1 MRVFVLPPWMLWW
14 MAFLPPLA
22 GLGAATLIRRA
33 HARTGELQP
42 WIEAIVVGLTLVPL
56 AVVVAWPAL
65 LLPARA
71 ALAAGLSV
79 ALLAHDPRDL
89 PQTEVALKIMWV
101 LSAAFALSWAG
112 DALLAMASG
121 SARAREQWPALAL
134 ALDPYALWTAALSL
148 SMMAGLVLLGGA
160 PFHFWPGDLF
170 HGARAHVA
178 PFVAATLQLA
188 GAAWLLRHL
197 DGISAFNDAAMLVRS
212 LLTLA
217 SAAALAGGAATL
229 GYQSRPE
236 RRVGALVSL
245 QGGLVLASLAA
256 APQRE
261 PFADHGGLALWAG
274 HMLLAATGA
283 TLLSRFLPATAGP
296 DERASVLFRRHPWS
310 GVAGGYALLSL
321 AGAPG
326 TPGMY
331 LWLDVARTLADHRR
345 PGLLFGVML
354 AWLAAFAVAALEIRR
369 AFGAPDGSPPPG
381 RAVPRSL
388 RTAMW
393 MASGSLLVLLWVWGG
408 KRAG

>member
-1 MRVFVLPPWMLWW
+1 
-14 MAFLPPLA
+14 
-22 GLGAATLIRRA
+22 
-33 HARTGELQP
+33 
-42 WIEAIVVGLTLVPL
+42 
-56 AVVVAWPAL
+56 
-65 LLPARA
+65 
-71 ALAAGLSV
+71 
-79 ALLAHDPRDL
+79 
-89 PQTEVALKIMWV
+89 
-101 LSAAFALSWAG
+101 
-112 DALLAMASG
+112 MASG

-148 SMMAGLVLLGGA
+148 SIMAGLVLLGGA

-197 DGISAFNDAAMLVRS
+197 DGIAAFNDAAVLVRS

-217 SAAALAGGAATL
+217 AATALAGGAATL
-229 GYQSRPE
+229 GYQTRPE

-256 APQRE
+256 APSRE

-274 HMLLAATGA
+274 HLLLSATGA
-283 TLLSRFLPATAGP
+283 TLLSRFLPAAAGA

-310 GVAGGYALLSL
+310 GIAGGYALLSL

-345 PGLLFGVML
+345 PGLLFGVTL
-354 AWLAAFAVAALEIRR
+354 AWLAAFGVSAFEIRR
-369 AFGAPDGSPPPG
+369 AFGAPDGSPPPD

-393 MASGSLLVLLWVWGG
+393 LTCGSLLVLLWVWHG
-408 KRAG
+408 RRVS

>member
-1 MRVFVLPPWMLWW
+1 
-14 MAFLPPLA
+14 
-22 GLGAATLIRRA
+22 
-33 HARTGELQP
+33 
-42 WIEAIVVGLTLVPL
+42 
-56 AVVVAWPAL
+56 
-65 LLPARA
+65 
-71 ALAAGLSV
+71 
-79 ALLAHDPRDL
+79 
-89 PQTEVALKIMWV
+89 
-101 LSAAFALSWAG
+101 
-112 DALLAMASG
+112 
-121 SARAREQWPALAL
+121 
-134 ALDPYALWTAALSL
+134 
-148 SMMAGLVLLGGA
+148 
-160 PFHFWPGDLF
+160 
-170 HGARAHVA
+170 
-178 PFVAATLQLA
+178 
-188 GAAWLLRHL
+188 
-197 DGISAFNDAAMLVRS
+197 
-212 LLTLA
+212 
-217 SAAALAGGAATL
+217 
-229 GYQSRPE
+229 
-236 RRVGALVSL
+236 VGALVSL

-381 RAVPRSL
+381 QAVPRSL

-393 MASGSLLVLLWVWGG
+393 LSSGSLLVLLWVWQSHRGG
-408 KRAG
+408 